1 MDAYPHGS
9 LTYPLDALALPWG
22 LTLAEATARLQHQP
36 QRPPHGGW
44 PNLRVTCHSVFGLA
58 ATEANLRAPAL
69 HKPVLQV
76 SYELAAP
83 PQFRG
88 QPREAAQWQ
97 QPLTDLL
104 GAPAHTQAYT
114 EPGRTGWSNVVYT
127 ARWQVGLVQVGLSV
141 FGGVRQQAGGPVA
154 AGLYLHWQDE
164 LTAAQPFLAA
174 AEAEAAALE
183 AVAAQAAAPLVFR
196 LQQRQ
201 APYHMPRYDAPTP
214 DPGREATRLRQAHRA
229 LYREGLYETPT
240 RFQAELSN
248 YEVALWAVPGRAAW
262 AVSTQ
267 LDTVLLAPDTRL
279 ELVILHPAKGG
290 GNHQLRVGDLSLGDA
305 YGAAAL
311 PALAAAI
318 AQHTGYA
325 VPRVDDNDC

>member
-1 MDAYPHGS
+1 MADLIS
-9 LTYPLDALALPWG
+9 YPLDTLTLPWG
-22 LTLAEATARLQHQP
+22 LTLAEAAARLQTHAQL
-36 QRPPHGGW
+36 PPHGGW
-44 PNLRVTCHSVFGLA
+44 PSLRVPCRSVFSLA
-58 ATEANLRAPAL
+58 ATEAELRAPARY
-69 HKPVLQV
+69 KPVLQV

-88 QPREAAQWQ
+88 QPQEAAQWQ
-97 QPLTDLL
+97 QPLRELL
-104 GAPAHTQAYT
+104 GAPGHTQAYT

-127 ARWQVGLVQVGLSV
+127 ARWQVGPVQVGLSV
-141 FGGVRQQAGGPVA
+141 FGGVRQQVGGPVA
-154 AGLYLHWQDE
+154 AGLYLDWRDE

-183 AVAAQAAAPLVFR
+183 AVATQAAAPLVFR

-201 APYHMPRYDAPTP
+201 TKYHQPRYDAPTP
-214 DPGREATRLRQAHRA
+214 DPGREATRLRQAQRA

-240 RFQAELSN
+240 RFQSQLSD
-248 YEVALWAVPGRAAW
+248 YEVALWSVPGRAAW
-262 AVSTQ
+262 AVSTR
-267 LDTVLLAPDTRL
+267 LDTVLLTPDTPL

-290 GNHQLRVGDLSLGDA
+290 GNHQLRVGDLRLGDA

-318 AQHTGYA
+318 ERHTGRP

>member
-1 MDAYPHGS
+1 LDL
-9 LTYPLDALALPWG
+9 LTYPLDAHILPWG
-22 LTLAEATARLQHQP
+22 LTLTEATVRLQAQA
-36 QRPPHGGW
+36 QLPPYGGW
-44 PNLRVTCHSVFGLA
+44 PNLRVACRSVFGLV

-69 HKPVLQV
+69 HKPVMQV

-104 GAPAHTQAYT
+104 GAPAQTQAYT
-114 EPGRTGWSNVVYT
+114 EAWRTGWSNVVYT

-141 FGGVRQQAGGPVA
+141 FGGVRQQAGRLVA
-154 AGLYLHWQDE
+154 AGLYLDWQDE

-174 AEAEAAALE
+174 AEAEAAALD
-183 AVAAQAAAPLVFR
+183 AVAGQAAAPLVFR

-201 APYHMPRYDAPTP
+201 TPYHMPRYDAPTP
-214 DPGREATRLRQAHRA
+214 DPGREATRLRQAQRA

-240 RFQAELSN
+240 RFQAQLSDC
-248 YEVALWAVPGRAAW
+248 EVALWAVPGRAAW

-267 LDTVLLAPDTRL
+267 LDTVLLTPDARL

-290 GNHQLRVGDLSLGDA
+290 GNHQLRVGDLSLGDE

-318 AQHTGYA
+318 TQHTGRP
-325 VPRVDDNDC
+325 VPRVEDNDC